1 MGMLKRFKDIMSA
14 NINALLDKCED
25 PAKMV
30 DEYLRQLMD
39 ELAEVKKET
48 ASIMAEEKRT
58 KRLVDENNEQIA
70 KYDSLARKALT
81 AGNEDDA
88 RVFLAKKQA
97 FVTKGESLTAAYEA
111 ARGNSEK
118 MRQMHDKLTNDVA
131 ALQSKREQIKAK
143 TAVAKT
149 QQKINDL
156 TGNADKVNDVMS
168 AIDRMEAKADSMLD
182 TADAMATL
190 NSDNADDAET
200 LAKKYESGADSSV
213 EEELAKLKAEMG
225 L

>member
-14 NINALLDKCED
+14 NINSLLDKCED

-30 DEYLRQLMD
+30 DEYLRQLTD

-48 ASIMAEEKRT
+48 AKIIAEEKRT

-88 RVFLAKKQA
+88 KVFIAKKQSFEA
-97 FVTKGESLTAAYEA
+97 KGAELNSAYEA
-111 ARGNSEK
+111 AKANSDK
-118 MRQMHDKLTNDVA
+118 MRQMHDKLTNDINE
-131 ALQSKREQIKAK
+131 LQSRREQIKAK

-156 TGNADKVNDVMS
+156 TGNVDKTNDIMS
-168 AIDRMEAKADSMLD
+168 AFGRMEAKADSMLD
-182 TADAMATL
+182 TADAMADL
-190 NSDNADDAET
+190 NSAPADDAAE
-200 LAKKYESGADSSV
+200 LEKKYGSSNSDEVDS
-213 EEELAKLKAEMG
+213 ELERMKKEMG

>member
-88 RVFLAKKQA
+88 RVFLAKKQT
-97 FVTKGESLTAAYEA
+97 FVKKGESLTAAYEA
-111 ARGNSEK
+111 ARENSEK

-182 TADAMATL
+182 TADAMAAL
-190 NSDNADDAET
+190 SSDSADDAET
-200 LAKKYESGADSSV
+200 LAKKYESGTDKNV
-213 EEELAKLKAEMG
+213 EDELAKLKAEMG

>member
-30 DEYLRQLMD
+30 DEYLRQLTE

-48 ASIMAEEKRT
+48 ATVMAEEKRT
-58 KRLVDENNEQIA
+58 KRIVDENNEQLA
-70 KYDSLARKALT
+70 KYDALARKALT

-88 RVFLAKKQA
+88 RVFLAKKQT

-111 ARGNSEK
+111 ARENSDK

-131 ALQSKREQIKAK
+131 ALQNKREQIKAK

-149 QQKINDL
+149 QQKINNL

-168 AIDRMEAKADSMLD
+168 AFDRMEAKADSMLD
-182 TADAMATL
+182 TADALAAL
-190 NSDNADDAET
+190 NSEKTDDAEA
-200 LAKKYESGADSSV
+200 LAEKYAGADSGI
-213 EEELAKLKAEMG
+213 EDELAKLKAEMG